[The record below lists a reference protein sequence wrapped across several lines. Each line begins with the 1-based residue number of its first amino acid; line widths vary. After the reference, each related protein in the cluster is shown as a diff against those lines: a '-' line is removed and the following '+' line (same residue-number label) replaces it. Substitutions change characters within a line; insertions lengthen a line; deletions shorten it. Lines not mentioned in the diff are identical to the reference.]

1 VVLGSH
7 DGDFLPQVRALLDGR
22 RVALLGFPE
31 FVNSGYAELAD
42 AGLQVLD
49 LEQDAQAFNQM
60 LPRVRILD
68 IESFD
73 PTAFL

>member
-1 VVLGSH
+1 M
-7 DGDFLPQVRALLDGR
+7 
-22 RVALLGFPE
+22 ALLGFPE
-31 FVNSGYAELAD
+31 FVNSGYAELGD
-42 AGLQVLD
+42 LGLQVFD
-49 LEQDAQAFNQM
+49 LEQDAQAFNRM

>member
-1 VVLGSH
+1 
-7 DGDFLPQVRALLDGR
+7 
-22 RVALLGFPE
+22 
-31 FVNSGYAELAD
+31 
-42 AGLQVLD
+42 VLD

-68 IESFD
+68 IAAFD